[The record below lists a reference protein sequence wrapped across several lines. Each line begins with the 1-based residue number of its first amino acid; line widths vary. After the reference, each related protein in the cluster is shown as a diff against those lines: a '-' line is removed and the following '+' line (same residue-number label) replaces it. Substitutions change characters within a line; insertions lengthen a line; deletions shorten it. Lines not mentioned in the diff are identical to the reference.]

1 MYCTKNCNIDLKNKT
16 YIFFVKINQP
26 SALFKAKRYK
36 RGTGNSYWMTSQNR
50 PTYRFYRGENNRFYL
65 DVWKY
70 LFSWLLHNLLVVEML
85 FHIQKLRLTLR
96 LFYFKQHFSTSE
108 RIINRKTRALLNYT
122 WSLHFILFKRLFG
135 LLVGCLI
142 VYILSYV

>member
-1 MYCTKNCNIDLKNKT
+1 MLKLNNRLHYSKQKGITRNRKFVLNDVTEST
-16 YIFFVKINQP
+16 Y
-26 SALFKAKRYK
+26 LL
-36 RGTGNSYWMTSQNR
+36 
-50 PTYRFYRGENNRFYL
+50 FYRGENNRFYL
-65 DVWKY
+65 VVWKY
-70 LFSWLLHNLLVVEML
+70 LFSWLLHNLLIVEML

-142 VYILSYV
+142 VYIFSYV